1 MPCIRR
7 KTTLSMSTFRH
18 TVARAAACLVVCL
31 AGSSSLGAT
40 LERGQIRLQYSQGQE
55 AVALETMGVLH
66 TGLATYAQRLPAG
79 EEPIRV
85 HICQTIAE
93 FEGLSGGLPAKRV
106 QGFARSREG
115 LIVLKAP
122 VLLGPGSDY
131 AGIVRHELL
140 HVLLARN
147 TDLDHLPRWLNE
159 GVAMILSRENRWSTM
174 FSMARLYTGGRVI
187 AYENLEQVFNAPGN
201 EMVFGDAYVQSL
213 SMTRYLQSQ
222 MGEETFW
229 AMIYGL
235 QDGPFDEALR
245 SQTELTAEEF
255 YDTWRGSL
263 WRTALVFSIVTG
275 MSLFQI
281 AAILLV
287 VAYLR
292 KRMRNRRTLQKWAE
306 EEEDAF

>member
-1 MPCIRR
+1 
-7 KTTLSMSTFRH
+7 MSAFRH
-18 TVARAAACLVVCL
+18 KVTRAIACVAICLV
-31 AGSSSLGAT
+31 GSSGLAAT
-40 LERGQIRLQYSQGQE
+40 LERGQLRLQYSVGQE
-55 AVALETMGVLH
+55 AVAIETMGVLESS
-66 TGLATYAQRLPAG
+66 LISYARRLPAG
-79 EEPIRV
+79 EAPIRV

-122 VLLGPGSDY
+122 ALLGPGSNY

-147 TDLDHLPRWLNE
+147 TDPDNLPRWLNE

-187 AYENLEQVFNAPGN
+187 EYENLEQVFNAPGN

-213 SMTRYLQSQ
+213 SMTRYLRSQ
-222 MGEETFW
+222 TGEETFW

-245 SQTELTAEEF
+245 TRTGLTAEAF

-263 WRTALVFSIVTG
+263 WRTALVSSIVTG

-292 KRMRNRRTLQKWAE
+292 KRMRNRRTLQEWAE
-306 EEEDAF
+306 EEGDEEGAF